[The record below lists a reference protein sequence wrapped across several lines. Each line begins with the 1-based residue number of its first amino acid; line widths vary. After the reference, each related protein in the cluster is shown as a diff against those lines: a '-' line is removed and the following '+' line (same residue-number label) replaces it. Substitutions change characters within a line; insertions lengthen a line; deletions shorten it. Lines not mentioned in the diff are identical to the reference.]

1 MTATNQADCTAEATL
16 TPLVRERQV
25 LKAELDALAER
36 LKTLD
41 DSIIAQFNEAGI
53 TKFQTDLGKVNLI
66 VNNTVVWN
74 EEVLAEI
81 LPTVQWNRISVR
93 KLDKARLE
101 AELTI
106 GRIDADEIEVAKSIK
121 QSKPFIR

>member
-1 MTATNQADCTAEATL
+1 MKATNQADCTAEATL

-41 DSIIAQFNEAGI
+41 DSIISQFNEAGI

-81 LPTVQWNRISVR
+81 LPTAQWNRVSVR

>member
-1 MTATNQADCTAEATL
+1 MKATTQADCTAEATL
-16 TPLVRERQV
+16 TNLVRERQV
-25 LKAELDALAER
+25 LKAELDSLAER
-36 LKTLD
+36 LKNIDESVIT
-41 DSIIAQFNEAGI
+41 QFNEAGI
-53 TKFQTDLGKVNLI
+53 TKFETDLGKVNLI

-81 LPTVQWNRISVR
+81 LTTAQWNRISVR

-106 GRIDADEIEVAKSIK
+106 GRIDSDNVDVAKSIK